1 MGIQENG
8 HPKKDGILERLAK
21 GPVVGDG
28 SMCMTLEK
36 RGYCRAGP
44 WTPEA
49 VLMYPEAVRQ
59 LLREYL
65 RAGSD
70 VLQTPCFYSS
80 DGLLESRFK
89 DKTTQFTSY
98 DLNQA
103 ACKMAREV
111 ANEGDAIVC
120 GSLSPV
126 LSYFKNKDM
135 EGARKEFESQLQPF
149 IDNDVDFVLAE
160 FFAHVEEIELCVDV
174 IKRAN
179 KPIAAT
185 MRIGPMGDSD
195 GVSVEECAVRM
206 ARTGAQIIGLNCL
219 YDIHTQLK
227 VIKRMKAALDK
238 EGLKPYLMI
247 QALGWLCPEVEDNL
261 TGYLALPEAPLDL
274 DSRCLTRTEVHK
286 FARDAWEAGVHYI
299 GGCCGIEPHAIR
311 AMSQEL
317 AVERGKSPPTEDM
330 TPAFS
335 KYLRESMISYNRFKA
350 ENKDHWF
357 NLRPGT
363 GRLKN
368 PAFSDVYEDCKFDM
382 AEEL

>member
-1 MGIQENG
+1 MGVDRNG
-8 HPKKDGILERLAK
+8 LPKKDGILERLAK
-21 GPVVGDG
+21 GPVIGDG

-49 VLMYPEAVRQ
+49 VLLYPDAVRQ

-89 DKTTQFTSY
+89 GKKKQFTAY

-111 ANEGDAIVC
+111 ADEGDAIVC

-126 LSYFKNKDM
+126 LSYFKGRDL
-135 EGARKEFESQLQPF
+135 EGARKEFENQLQPF
-149 IDNDVDFVLAE
+149 IDNDCDFILAE
-160 FFAHVEEIELCVDV
+160 FFAHVEEIEICVDV
-174 IKRAN
+174 MKRAG
-179 KPIAAT
+179 KPMAAT
-185 MRIGPMGDSD
+185 MRIGPLGDSN

-247 QALGWLCPEVEDNL
+247 QALGWLCPEVENNL

-274 DSRCLTRTEVHK
+274 DSRCLTRSEVHI
-286 FARDAWEAGVHYI
+286 FAREAWEAGVHYI

-317 AVERGKSPPTEDM
+317 AAERGRDPPTEDM

-335 KYLRESMISYNRFKA
+335 KYLKESMISYNRVKA
-350 ENKDHWF
+350 DNRDFWLK
-357 NLRPGT
+357 LVPGT
-363 GRLKN
+363 GRPRH
-368 PAFSDVYEDCKFDM
+368 PAISLINEETCFDT
-382 AEEL
+382 EEV